1 MEWPEL
7 AYAHTYAHDENRNS
21 HGRTTD
27 ARTCGC
33 GLFAKDAEKATT
45 YVRYGD
51 SDHSPRHVTTHLFC
65 RASDRGT
72 VKAGEGE
79 RFDHRAVIKT
89 NRK

>member
-45 YVRYGD
+45 YTYATATATTV
-51 SDHSPRHVTTHLFC
+51 HVTSLNTFLFLSS
-65 RASDRGT
+65 R
-72 VKAGEGE
+72 
-79 RFDHRAVIKT
+79 
-89 NRK
+89 

>member
-51 SDHSPRHVTTHLFC
+51 SDHSPRHVTKHISFSQLALATGPGH
-65 RASDRGT
+65 
-72 VKAGEGE
+72 GESG
-79 RFDHRAVIKT
+79 RRRQI
-89 NRK
+89 